1 MCDCDSDEL
10 DFGPQPSTEKPSL
23 TPTSFSILRRTQQA
37 SRSSTPAQ
45 SVRIMRVVAPP
56 SLGLRYSE
64 SAVPERF
71 DASLQLPTS
80 ANRSSLA
87 ALDKPTGFNDPF
99 GLRDSYTS
107 EASGFDVLNFWN
119 VETDHDASQSQLLT
133 PTAFQDPY
141 QGVTV
146 EVNNHSINNQGVVM
160 YHVDIKGPD
169 GILSTYTIRR
179 RFRAF
184 KNLHSELTRLL
195 LEYQNARAQLDAA
208 VAARTPYPLDGPEN
222 HIPLS
227 PHSAA
232 ALEKAPP
239 VSNTN
244 YRTVTL
250 PSLPSAGVWSYLKRH
265 DVRLVEQRKR
275 RFQEILRLAIR
286 HPATKHSGVLDEF
299 LSVAPSEIS
308 QRGSSYV
315 SLQDYSVPV
324 FDRQRESIERR
335 QRKMRVLEDRRL
347 RAGSDSQ
354 FGERAHQ

>member
-1 MCDCDSDEL
+1 
-10 DFGPQPSTEKPSL
+10 
-23 TPTSFSILRRTQQA
+23 
-37 SRSSTPAQ
+37 
-45 SVRIMRVVAPP
+45 MRVVAPP
-56 SLGLRYSE
+56 SLRYSE

-71 DASLQLPTS
+71 DPALQLPPS

-87 ALDKPTGFNDPF
+87 ALDKPHAGFGDPF
-99 GLRDSYTS
+99 ALRDSYTS
-107 EASGFDVLNFWN
+107 EASGFDVFNFWN
-119 VETDHDASQSQLLT
+119 VDTDHDASASQLLT
-133 PTAFQDPY
+133 PTGLLDPY
-141 QGVTV
+141 QGVTI

-184 KNLHSELTRLL
+184 KNLHSELSRLL
-195 LEYQNARAQLDAA
+195 LEYQSARAQLEAAAA
-208 VAARTPYPLDGPEN
+208 VRPDGLEN

-239 VSNTN
+239 ASNTN

-265 DVRLVEQRKR
+265 DVRLVEQRKK

-286 HPATKHSGVLDEF
+286 HPATKNSGVLDEF

-335 QRKMRVLEDRRL
+335 QRKMRVLENRRN

-354 FGERAHQ
+354 FGERAHH